1 MTGEVDLLGNAC
13 AIGGLYS
20 KLQGAL
26 IAGVKQVLIPYE
38 NKNDLEI
45 IFKKEEEE
53 QKNMIKITKSKQNLN
68 SLLLEDYKDDN
79 KIYFRS
85 TMEIIY
91 VKNIFEV
98 LKHGLVENDLVFN
111 TAFDSVSGSGGDIY
125 YWAYTSAFNTR
136 AVLLSSL
143 GGAVAVPQ
151 KVQKILFTP
160 QGFLLALGCTNY
172 DATAGAPNYLG
183 TYDPLLVRWSN
194 VDPDIG
200 PEPENWQPTTTNT
213 AGFLRLQSGNKIITA
228 INTRQET
235 LIFTNLSLTSL
246 QFLGST
252 EVFGIQEL
260 SNIISIIGANAIV
273 GAQYYLLDGS

>member
-91 VKNIFEV
+91 VKNIFDV

-111 TAFDSVSGSGGDIY
+111 TNF
-125 YWAYTSAFNTR
+125 
-136 AVLLSSL
+136 
-143 GGAVAVPQ
+143 
-151 KVQKILFTP
+151 
-160 QGFLLALGCTNY
+160 
-172 DATAGAPNYLG
+172 
-183 TYDPLLVRWSN
+183 
-194 VDPDIG
+194 
-200 PEPENWQPTTTNT
+200 
-213 AGFLRLQSGNKIITA
+213 
-228 INTRQET
+228 
-235 LIFTNLSLTSL
+235 
-246 QFLGST
+246 
-252 EVFGIQEL
+252 
-260 SNIISIIGANAIV
+260 
-273 GAQYYLLDGS
+273 